1 LLDAARRWFGFETWR
16 LRTQARRKEELLAV
30 LLSLAATF
38 FVNYFRCQG
47 CVTFRIRGLQVS
59 LTKTKDKVF

>member
-1 LLDAARRWFGFETWR
+1 MRRAVGLVSKLGGRARKRAG
-16 LRTQARRKEELLAV
+16 KGDLLAV